1 MMTGGVMDIQDQAD
15 DLLNAKREL
24 YEELGL

>member
-1 MMTGGVMDIQDQAD
+1 MMTGGVMDIQDKAD

>member
-1 MMTGGVMDIQDQAD
+1 MMTGGVMDTQDKAD

>member
-15 DLLNAKREL
+15 DLFNAKREL